1 MEGGEFLYIRDMNK
15 STHLIMKKL
24 VISIAAVLLSV
35 FSISAQPHKVYCE
48 LLGTQKLM
56 STKCIVQVDF
66 GQGKTTWGRSVLVD
80 ENGKS
85 LVFNSMIDAM
95 NHMGRF
101 GWELEQAY
109 VVTTNGQ
116 NVYHWLLSKYIED
129 GGSISEGFRTKLKY
143 KNEVMDNDCSDM
155 K

>member
-66 GQGKTTWGRSVLVD
+66 GQRQDYLGGVVYSWMKMVKVL
-80 ENGKS
+80 
-85 LVFNSMIDAM
+85 F
-95 NHMGRF
+95 
-101 GWELEQAY
+101 
-109 VVTTNGQ
+109 
-116 NVYHWLLSKYIED
+116 
-129 GGSISEGFRTKLKY
+129 SIQ
-143 KNEVMDNDCSDM
+143 
-155 K
+155 